1 MTHTARR
8 VLFSIT
14 LAILGGLALLGA
26 HALFVLRVIPTVDVI
41 LAFGVS
47 IVTQLVAWFVR
58 RSGASPA

>member
-26 HALFVLRVIPTVDVI
+26 HALFVLRVIV
-41 LAFGVS
+41 FGRYWLVS
-47 IVTQLVAWFVR
+47 ATEAMQVLCGWRVKAR
-58 RSGASPA
+58 R